1 MPAADTAEGF
11 RRFSNVRVEQAAK
24 KLRPAHISHRIV
36 TWRQFTA
43 LRPASALPPGGTNGR
58 QPRKSAFLGQRLV
71 PEARTENSPGKA
83 QRTPGIAPIKRRL
96 SPIGAARNRAP
107 FAPNLSFSPNRPVLP
122 MEPIDRRG

>member
-58 QPRKSAFLGQRLV
+58 QPRKSALLGQRLV
-71 PEARTENSPGKA
+71 PEGRKENSPGEAHSSDSASSRRDEWRIA
-83 QRTPGIAPIKRRL
+83 QEKRSAL
-96 SPIGAARNRAP
+96 LG
-107 FAPNLSFSPNRPVLP
+107 
-122 MEPIDRRG
+122 